1 MLTTAIQLALP
12 LQALGNFGGF
22 ELLESAIE
30 GTQNLNPERKAR
42 RHLFLTEASKE
53 GDRIRLKKL
62 LQIWA
67 ALLKSDGGIT
77 EMQAVC
83 NESVLEAET
92 LLKENLLLA
101 LDESRE
107 LEQSYRNVSLFFS
120 NTTTDKVK
128 NVSFLNVA
136 PEQLRD
142 ADNTRFLDAVKGE
155 LQQHYDRLDLREN
168 YSLLVIPGYAGSN
181 LILERW
187 ARIAYDNKCMLLTDF
202 CQLDAP
208 DDVMEVFEM
217 AQLTGAD
224 PYRSNVI
231 MTCNWL
237 IGRARAE
244 MVGEANHLYVPASGA
259 LAGRIYQTIMSQVTA
274 GKKYGSLVDVEGVNF
289 PLKKSEIASLEK
301 LGLVPIVQEY
311 GKVMAFSART
321 LFTGDNLG
329 LQTYSVVR
337 VFDYVTKVL
346 IDFLNRRA
354 FENFSANTRKDLQ
367 RQIIQ
372 FLDGITGPERLIEDF
387 EIRRFEQ
394 DTRDKDTIH
403 LDIFLK
409 PYFPARNFLIRMDGH
424 KGEHNNEW
432 DTNYEQTR

>member
-1 MLTTAIQLALP
+1 MLTTEVQLVQP
-12 LQALGNFGGF
+12 LQALGSFGGF

-30 GTQNLNPERKAR
+30 GTQNLNPDRKAR
-42 RHLFLTEASKE
+42 RQLFLTEASKE
-53 GDRIRLKKL
+53 SDRLRLKKL

-67 ALLKSDGGIT
+67 GLLRSHEGIAT
-77 EMQAVC
+77 MQAAC
-83 NESVLEAET
+83 NEAILESET

-101 LDESRE
+101 LEESKE
-107 LEQSYRNVSLFFS
+107 LERSYRNVALFFS
-120 NTTTDKVK
+120 NTTQDKIK
-128 NVSFLNVA
+128 NVSFLNAA

-142 ADNTRFLDAVKGE
+142 ADNTRFLDAVKAE
-155 LQQHYDRLDLREN
+155 LQQHYDRLDLRDN
-168 YSLLVIPGYAGSN
+168 YSLLIIPGYAGSN
-181 LILERW
+181 MILERW

-224 PYRSNVI
+224 AYRSNVI

-237 IGRARAE
+237 IGRVKADL
-244 MVGEANHLYVPASGA
+244 VGEASHLFVPASGA

-274 GKKYGSLVDVEGVNF
+274 GKKFGSLIDVEGVNF

-321 LFTGDNLG
+321 LFNGENLG

-424 KGEHNNEW
+424 KGEQNNEW
-432 DTNYEQTR
+432 ETNYEQTH